1 MSGLAHY
8 FEDEG
13 VPTVVVALLREQAE
27 RARPPRALWV
37 PFPLGRPFGAPDDA
51 DQQRRVLEQALA
63 LLDAPSGPLL
73 VDFDDS
79 DSSREE
85 DAAWVCPVRFPPPE
99 EKEAGIARR
108 VADEVTMLRPWY
120 ELGVER
126 RGRTTLGLANATIEE
141 SAAWIAA
148 YTEGGSLPPPVP
160 EESMADNLRW
170 SAEDL
175 KTFYYEAA
183 TAQPG
188 LASESRLET
197 WFWEESAAGKLLR
210 ALRARCLA
218 DGDEAVRD
226 LGELMLVPEAY
237 AE

>member
-27 RARPPRALWV
+27 KVRPPRALWV
-37 PFPLGRPFGAPDDA
+37 PFPLGRPFGAPDDT
-51 DQQRRVLEQALA
+51 DQQSRVLKEALA
-63 LLDAPSGPLL
+63 LLEAPSGPLL
-73 VDFDDS
+73 VDFDDA
-79 DSSREE
+79 DCSREE
-85 DAAWVCPVRFPPPE
+85 DAAWVCPVRFPPSGE
-99 EKEAGIARR
+99 GKAGIAGR

-126 RGRTTLGLANATIEE
+126 RDRTTLGLANAPIEE
-141 SAAWIAA
+141 STAWLAAFA
-148 YTEGGSLPPPVP
+148 EGSTLPAPVP
-160 EESMADNLRW
+160 EKSTADNLRW

-175 KTFYYEAA
+175 KAFYYEAA
-183 TAQPG
+183 ISQPG
-188 LASESRLET
+188 LASESRLES
-197 WFWEESAAGKLLR
+197 WFWEESAAGELLR

-226 LGELMLVPEAY
+226 VGEFMLAPETY